1 VLNLKGRPMFEER
14 WEPVLFKLGHML
26 KDVRYALEEAG
37 ALGVDLRMAALA
49 EGLYARAADAGHADD
64 DFAAVYTAVEG

>member
-1 VLNLKGRPMFEER
+1 MER
-14 WEPVLFKLGHML
+14 GSGAVKLGHML

-37 ALGVDLRMAALA
+37 ALGVDMTLPALA

-64 DFAAVYTAVEG
+64 DFAAVYTAVES